1 MIVLEGI
8 NDIGWPHRKPR
19 LPNDTT
25 MKEAPFAGELVT
37 TQELIMDL
45 QQIIARAH
53 QHGIRVF
60 GATLTPYEGADYY
73 SEDGEATRQGMNQWI
88 RTSGAFDGVFD
99 FDAAVCDPSHPGQF
113 RGGYHSGDHLHPS
126 ATGYKAMANAVDLT
140 MFRRAPTSSTK
151 K

>member
-60 GATLTPYEGADYY
+60 GATLT
-73 SEDGEATRQGMNQWI
+73 RMK
-88 RTSGAFDGVFD
+88 
-99 FDAAVCDPSHPGQF
+99 AVITTASTG
-113 RGGYHSGDHLHPS
+113 RLH
-126 ATGYKAMANAVDLT
+126 V
-140 MFRRAPTSSTK
+140 RA
-151 K
+151 